1 MYHRRMSKKPVLI
14 LILGLFIFSA
24 FLFTPGV
31 FANVMTLEE
40 RNAIREQKRQELL
53 ERKEARDAQ
62 ILERREDLRT
72 QLCERHASRIATKT
86 RMFESIRKGHTV
98 AFENLI
104 ARLEMFADRFEER
117 GYDVTD
123 LRTEIEV
130 LKVMVTEYNTLHA
143 QYIGA
148 LEGADYS
155 CGFSEG
161 AYARA
166 LGQAK
171 EYLPGLRAKLAEIRI
186 FLQTEIRAE
195 LLALRGQ
202 VSVEVEPE
210 AEIEVEIEE
219 EEEVEELTPTENN
232 LIEQEE

>member
-1 MYHRRMSKKPVLI
+1 MSKKPILI
-14 LILGLFIFSA
+14 LISSLFIFSV

-31 FANVMTLEE
+31 LANVMTLEE

-53 ERKEARDAQ
+53 ERKEARDTQ
-62 ILERREDLRT
+62 ILERRENLRA

-98 AFENLI
+98 ALENMI

-117 GYDVTD
+117 GYDVD
-123 LRTEIEV
+123 GLRAEIEV
-130 LKVMVTEYNTLHA
+130 LKVMVAEFNSLHA
-143 QYIGA
+143 QYIGT

-166 LGQAK
+166 LDQAK
-171 EYLPGLRAKLAEIRI
+171 EYLPGLRAKLAEIRT

-210 AEIEVEIEE
+210 AEMEVEIEEE
-219 EEEVEELTPTENN
+219 EEEVEELTPAENN